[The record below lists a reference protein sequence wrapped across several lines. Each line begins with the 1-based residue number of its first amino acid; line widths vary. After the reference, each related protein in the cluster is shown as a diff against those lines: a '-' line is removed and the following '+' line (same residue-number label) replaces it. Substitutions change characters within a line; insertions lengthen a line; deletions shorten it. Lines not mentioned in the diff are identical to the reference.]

1 MPGNVCA
8 HTHLYSALARGMPP
22 PPRSPRNFPE
32 ILELVWW
39 RLDRALDDD
48 TIRASAL
55 IGAMDAVRSGTT
67 GLVDHH
73 ASPGWIDGSL
83 DVLADAISEVG
94 PRSLVCYE
102 VTDRGGPELR
112 RAGLAE
118 NERFLRHNR
127 RDLARGMVGAHAS
140 FTLEDG
146 TLEALSD
153 LAARNGT
160 GVHIHVAEDVFDEV
174 DSLRRSGKRVGQRLQ
189 DAGILGEDS
198 ISAHGVHLHGD
209 EIQAI
214 HASGTWLV
222 HNCRSNMNN
231 SVGRAPVLQFG
242 ERSALGTDG
251 IDGDMFAE
259 SRTAYFRARQD
270 SLEVYAEQ
278 FTDLLARGSALM
290 SQHFG
295 TPIGSLDEGSAADL
309 IVLDYDP
316 PTPLTSDNLAWHWM
330 FALNAGMVRDVMV
343 GGEWVIRNRE
353 FVAVDEEKI
362 RAEARRQAQRLWQR
376 METL

>member
-1 MPGNVCA
+1 
-8 HTHLYSALARGMPP
+8 
-22 PPRSPRNFPE
+22 
-32 ILELVWW
+32 
-39 RLDRALDDD
+39 
-48 TIRASAL
+48 
-55 IGAMDAVRSGTT
+55 
-67 GLVDHH
+67 
-73 ASPGWIDGSL
+73 
-83 DVLADAISEVG
+83 
-94 PRSLVCYE
+94 
-102 VTDRGGPELR
+102 
-112 RAGLAE
+112 
-118 NERFLRHNR
+118 
-127 RDLARGMVGAHAS
+127 
-140 FTLEDG
+140 
-146 TLEALSD
+146 
-153 LAARNGT
+153 
-160 GVHIHVAEDVFDEV
+160 
-174 DSLRRSGKRVGQRLQ
+174 
-189 DAGILGEDS
+189 
-198 ISAHGVHLHGD
+198 
-209 EIQAI
+209 
-214 HASGTWLV
+214 
-222 HNCRSNMNN
+222 MNN